1 MSAEKY
7 IQQYQSFIFELDDV
21 LYPEKDFLLQVYY
34 LFAQFMEYSEQ
45 LNAEELLLF
54 MKQEFE
60 TAGKKD
66 IYEKTAAKFG
76 IPEQYKLNF
85 DLLNRNAKLPLKL
98 LLFDEVMKFLQD
110 LVVDRK
116 QVFLLISGN
125 PEQQLNKI
133 KQVEWNGLEQYLR
146 VYFSDEIAEKPAPD
160 SLEFLVQSHELDKD
174 QTLVIGNNE
183 ADGEMARQA
192 GVKYLKAN
200 KLFLS

>member
-1 MSAEKY
+1 MAAEEYTK
-7 IQQYQSFIFELDDV
+7 QYQSFIFELDDV
-21 LYPEKDFLLQVYY
+21 LYPQKDFLLQVYY

-45 LNAEELLLF
+45 LNAEEMLHF

-60 TAGKKD
+60 RAGNEN
-66 IYEKTAAKFG
+66 IYEKTATKFA
-76 IPEQYKLNF
+76 IPEQYRLNF

-98 LLFDEVMKFLQD
+98 LLFDEVMKFLQE

-146 VYFSDEIAEKPAPD
+146 VYFSDEIAEKPSPE
-160 SLEFLVQSHELDKD
+160 SLEYVVELHELDKE
-174 QTLVIGNNE
+174 QVLVVGNSDLDE
-183 ADGEMARQA
+183 TMARQA
-192 GVKYLKAN
+192 GVKYLGAS

>member
-1 MSAEKY
+1 MATEEFIKPY
-7 IQQYQSFIFELDDV
+7 TSFIFELDDV

-45 LNAEELLLF
+45 LNAEEMLQF

-60 TAGKKD
+60 AAGKEGM
-66 IYEKTAAKFG
+66 YEKTAIKFG

-98 LLFDEVMKFLQD
+98 LLFDEAMKFLQE

-116 QVFLLISGN
+116 QVFLLIAGN

-146 VYFSDEIAEKPAPD
+146 VYFANEIAEKPSPE
-160 SLEFLVQSHELDKD
+160 SLEYLVQTHGLDKE
-174 QTLVIGNNE
+174 QILVVGMSVLDE
-183 ADGEMARQA
+183 QMASKA
-192 GVKYLKAN
+192 GVKYLEAN
-200 KLFLS
+200 KLFLG